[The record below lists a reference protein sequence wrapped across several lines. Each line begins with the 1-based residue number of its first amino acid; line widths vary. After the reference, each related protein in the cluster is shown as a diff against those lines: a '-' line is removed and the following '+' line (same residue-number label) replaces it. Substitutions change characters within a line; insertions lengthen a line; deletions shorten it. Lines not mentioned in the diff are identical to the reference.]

1 MTALTRR
8 AKANT
13 SLNVKEAHE
22 ENPMDVENLMQLVRT
37 LKASQIRRQLRDDEQ
52 HNTDRYYSVYNF
64 FRLAKEKAP

>member
-1 MTALTRR
+1 
-8 AKANT
+8 
-13 SLNVKEAHE
+13 
-22 ENPMDVENLMQLVRT
+22 MQLVRT